1 MATKAALPDT
11 AAGRP
16 GAVQAPP
23 ATLSRRD
30 QRWVL
35 RRCSRRDHVLAH
47 LDDPVRE
54 AITAQGPGGADLLRC
69 LRCGTFVDPA
79 LAPGTARVVGS
90 AEQPAPLRDV
100 PQVVRGSHG
109 RKLALLRV
117 LALERGAR
125 GLLLVLAAAG
135 IARLASSHVSV
146 AEWLGR
152 VAESAQ
158 PLGNQLGWNV
168 LRSNLLTEAQSL
180 LGHSSTTYTVVAW
193 ALFSYGALQIVEG
206 IGLWGGWLWAEYLA
220 VIATSAFVPLE
231 VYELYHHA
239 TVIKA
244 GALLVN
250 VVAVGYLIYKGRL
263 FGLRGGHLAYLA
275 EVRDAT
281 LLADLLRAEGRTT
294 AGLDSHH
301 LV

>member
-11 AAGRP
+11 TAGQP
-16 GAVQAPP
+16 GAAQAPP
-23 ATLSRRD
+23 AALSRRD

-35 RRCSRRDHVLAH
+35 HRCSRRGHVLAH
-47 LDDPVRE
+47 LGDPIRE
-54 AITAQGPGGADLLRC
+54 AVTGEGPGGAELLRC

-79 LAPGTARVVGS
+79 SGIATVRVVGTG
-90 AEQPAPLRDV
+90 EKPAALGDV
-100 PQVVRGSHG
+100 PQVLRGSHG
-109 RKLALLRV
+109 RKLALLRI
-117 LALERGAR
+117 LALERGGR

-146 AEWLGR
+146 AQWLGR

-193 ALFSYGALQIVEG
+193 ALFGYGVLQIVEG

-239 TVIKA
+239 TALKA

-250 VVAVGYLIYKGRL
+250 VLAVGYLIYKGRL

-281 LLADLLRAEGRTT
+281 LLADLLRAAGRTT
-294 AGLDSHH
+294 AGVDSHH